1 MPVKK
6 GRHSLAPRRA
16 TVATAAALILMSTL
30 AAAGVATVF
39 APAAAAKGKIT
50 IMVPNYQ
57 WYFEYLQEQAKAY
70 QSRHPEVT
78 IDFDAISGSVNDEVL
93 VRVASGLT
101 PDILVL
107 GNVSDQR
114 TRGLL
119 DQLAYDLGPIVRK
132 DQDIK
137 LTDFYPTIVE
147 AFTHKGML
155 VGIPIEVSTSAT
167 FANKNLFDEAGV
179 PLPEEGWDW
188 NDLVKIATKLTKV
201 NPTTKQVTQWG
212 FGADGYSLIYLGASS
227 FLWANDAD
235 IVDSSRTTATLN
247 RPEAIQALQFF
258 YDIHFKNKVSYPP
271 RAAQYQAFWNGQIAV
286 WESATWNIA
295 YNRQNARK
303 DLDWDII
310 PQLRSPYTG
319 KAAALV
325 TGHTIAVTRTTKNPE
340 LAWDFIKYAILS
352 RQGQEKVAQEGMLP
366 PMMAAAPYYLAIMK
380 APPTNIK
387 QVIRS
392 AGFGRTAVW
401 FDDPEKNKRIW
412 EAVDK
417 KWDLVMQQ
425 RMDVASFAQ
434 EAAAEVN
441 ALLKK

>member
-30 AAAGVATVF
+30 AAAGVAMVF

-179 PLPEEGWDW
+179 PLPEEGWGACP
-188 NDLVKIATKLTKV
+188 DLRGI
-201 NPTTKQVTQWG
+201 
-212 FGADGYSLIYLGASS
+212 
-227 FLWANDAD
+227 
-235 IVDSSRTTATLN
+235 
-247 RPEAIQALQFF
+247 
-258 YDIHFKNKVSYPP
+258 
-271 RAAQYQAFWNGQIAV
+271 
-286 WESATWNIA
+286 
-295 YNRQNARK
+295 
-303 DLDWDII
+303 
-310 PQLRSPYTG
+310 
-319 KAAALV
+319 
-325 TGHTIAVTRTTKNPE
+325 
-340 LAWDFIKYAILS
+340 
-352 RQGQEKVAQEGMLP
+352 
-366 PMMAAAPYYLAIMK
+366 
-380 APPTNIK
+380 
-387 QVIRS
+387 
-392 AGFGRTAVW
+392 
-401 FDDPEKNKRIW
+401 
-412 EAVDK
+412 
-417 KWDLVMQQ
+417 
-425 RMDVASFAQ
+425 
-434 EAAAEVN
+434 
-441 ALLKK
+441 

>member
-1 MPVKK
+1 MVAS
-6 GRHSLAPRRA
+6 RYWLAVHRA
-16 TVATAAALILMSTL
+16 AVAGLLLALALAIAMGTA
-30 AAAGVATVF
+30 F
-39 APAAAAKGKIT
+39 APPAAAKTKIT
-50 IMVPNYQ
+50 IMVPTYQ

-70 QSRHPEVT
+70 QAQHPEVA
-78 IDFDAISGSVNDEVL
+78 IDFDAVSGPVNDEVL
-93 VRVASGLT
+93 VRVASGMT

-114 TRGLL
+114 IRALL
-119 DQLAYDLGPIVRK
+119 DQLAYDLGPIVKK
-132 DQDIK
+132 DRDIK
-137 LTDFYPTIVE
+137 LTDFYPTIVQ

-167 FANKNLFDEAGV
+167 FANKTLFDESGV
-179 PLPEEGWDW
+179 PLPDEGWDW
-188 NDLVKIATKLTKV
+188 NDLVRIATKLTKV
-201 NPTTKQVTQWG
+201 NPSTQQVTQWG
-212 FGADGYSLIYLGASS
+212 FGADGYSLIYLGVAS

-235 IVDSSRTTATLN
+235 IVDSTQTTATLN
-247 RPEAIQALQFF
+247 RPRAIQALQFF
-258 YDIHFKNKVSYPP
+258 YDIHFKNKVAYPP
-271 RAAQYQAFWNGQIAV
+271 RAAQYQAFWNGQIAI

-295 YNRQNARK
+295 YNRQKARK

-366 PMMAAAPYYLAIMK
+366 PIMAAAPYYLAIMK
-380 APPTNIK
+380 APPTNVK

-401 FDDPEKNKRIW
+401 FDDPEKNKKIW
-412 EAVDK
+412 EAVEK

-425 RMDVASFAQ
+425 KLDVASFAQ
-434 EAAAEVN
+434 EADAEVN